1 MSARSEHPE
10 IDVVLFDLGG
20 VLIRLGGM
28 GDMAMLANERDD
40 DEIWRRW
47 LECPWVRRYER
58 GECDEDAFARGMV
71 ETWSMPASPDEF
83 LEAFISWPKGL
94 LPGARELVADLHGRT
109 RLACLSNTN
118 RVHCERYEEQFGLM
132 TLFDE
137 RYLSYE
143 MGLVKP
149 DVDAFEHTL
158 AGLGCDATRVLF
170 LDDNQINVDGA
181 RRAGLLAEKTVGPD
195 AARAALARYAI
206 L

>member
-1 MSARSEHPE
+1 MSRPPA

-28 GDMAMLANERDD
+28 GDMAMLADEPDE

-47 LECPWVRRYER
+47 LTCPWVRRFER
-58 GECDEDAFARGMV
+58 GECDERDFARGMV
-71 ETWSMPASPDEF
+71 DTWAMPATPEAF
-83 LEAFISWPKGL
+83 LDAFISWPKGL
-94 LPGARELVADLHGRT
+94 LPGARELVQDLQGRT

-118 RVHCERYEEQFGLM
+118 RVHCERYEEQFGLI

-137 RYLSYE
+137 QYLSYE

-149 DVDAFEHTL
+149 DRAAFDHTL
-158 AGLGCDATRVLF
+158 EGLGCDAERVLF

-181 RRAGLLAEKTVGPD
+181 RQAGLLAEKAVGPD
-195 AARAALARYAI
+195 AARSVLERYG
-206 L
+206 LF

>member
-1 MSARSEHPE
+1 MSDTSRPRE

-28 GDMAMLANERDD
+28 GDMAMLADEPDE

-47 LECPWVRRYER
+47 LSCPWVRRYER
-58 GECDEDAFARGMV
+58 GECEEMEFARGMV
-71 ETWSMPASPDEF
+71 ETWAMPASPLEF
-83 LEAFISWPKGL
+83 LDAFISWPKGL

-118 RVHCERYEEQFGLM
+118 RAHCERYEEQFGLM

-137 RYLSYE
+137 QYLSYE

-149 DVDAFEHTL
+149 DREAFDHTID
-158 AGLGCDATRVLF
+158 GLGCDPRRVLF
-170 LDDNQINVDGA
+170 LDDNQINVEGA
-181 RRAGLLAEKTVGPD
+181 RHAGLTAEKAVGPEE
-195 AARAALARYAI
+195 ARLVLTRYGI
-206 L
+206 F

>member
-1 MSARSEHPE
+1 MSDSSPPRE

-28 GDMAMLANERDD
+28 GDMAMLADEPDE

-47 LECPWVRRYER
+47 LTCPWVRRYER
-58 GECDEDAFARGMV
+58 GECDEGTFARGMV
-71 ETWSMPASPDEF
+71 ETWSMPASPNEF
-83 LEAFISWPKGL
+83 LDAFVSWPKGL
-94 LPGARELVADLHGRT
+94 LPGARELVSELHGRT

-137 RYLSYE
+137 QYLSYE

-149 DVDAFEHTL
+149 DREAFDHTID
-158 AGLGCDATRVLF
+158 GLGCDPHRVLF
-170 LDDNQINVDGA
+170 LDDNQINVEGA
-181 RRAGLLAEKTVGPD
+181 RQAGLTAEKAIGPD
-195 AARAALARYAI
+195 EARRVLTRYGI
-206 L
+206 F

>member
-1 MSARSEHPE
+1 LSDSSRPRE

-28 GDMAMLANERDD
+28 GDMAMLADEPDE

-47 LECPWVRRYER
+47 LTCPWVRRYER
-58 GECDEDAFARGMV
+58 GECDERDFARGMV
-71 ETWSMPASPDEF
+71 ESWSMPASPNEF
-83 LEAFISWPKGL
+83 LDAFISWPKGL
-94 LPGARELVADLHGRT
+94 LPGARELVSDLHGRR

-137 RYLSYE
+137 QYLSYE

-149 DVDAFEHTL
+149 DREAFDHTISR
-158 AGLGCDATRVLF
+158 LGCESHRVLF
-170 LDDNQINVDGA
+170 LDDNQINVEGA
-181 RRAGLLAEKTVGPD
+181 RRAGLTAEKAVGPD
-195 AARAALARYAI
+195 EARTVLQRYQI
-206 L
+206 I